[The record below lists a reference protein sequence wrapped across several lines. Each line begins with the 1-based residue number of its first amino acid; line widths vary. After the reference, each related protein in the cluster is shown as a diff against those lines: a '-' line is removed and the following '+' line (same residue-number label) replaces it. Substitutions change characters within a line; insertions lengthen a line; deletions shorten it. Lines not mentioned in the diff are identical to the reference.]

1 MSWGRYEIM
10 VCIIL
15 ASAWTWLVRPRKAS
29 VVTVSGA
36 GFDAGEGNLGS
47 VIILQKRLGVGTT
60 AVASSVCRGWSGAFI
75 VSVVDHS
82 YLVALLL
89 LWPTMPS
96 YPSTT
101 LAVPVVRRA
110 FAGRGCRPYLCQ
122 VGCTTTGAPHTCIR
136 SIARVGSVT
145 SVGQL
150 SEGLMTWR
158 PGHHLSYHHE
168 TNSAKI
174 R

>member
-1 MSWGRYEIM
+1 M
-10 VCIIL
+10 VCIIP
-15 ASAWTWLVRPRKAS
+15 ASAWTWLVRSRKAS

-36 GFDAGEGNLGS
+36 GFDAGEGNPGL
-47 VIILQKRLGVGTT
+47 VIILQKRLGVSIT
-60 AVASSVCRGWSGAFI
+60 AVASSVCRGWSGAGAFI

-89 LWPTMPS
+89 LWPTMPP

-122 VGCTTTGAPHTCIR
+122 VGCMTTGAPHTCIR
-136 SIARVGSVT
+136 SIARVGSAT
-145 SVGQL
+145 SVSQL
-150 SEGLMTWR
+150 SEGLMT
-158 PGHHLSYHHE
+158 
-168 TNSAKI
+168 
-174 R
+174 